1 MLLIKVK
8 ALHDPGYEYTSAVS
22 EVRGGVADK
31 DRVISVMAIRL
42 QWLAEPEGLICLF
55 IHPTNLLSVFVSAR
69 CWGRSNKKTKEQ
81 PVFMKR
87 IAY

>member
-1 MLLIKVK
+1 MTQ
-8 ALHDPGYEYTSAVS
+8 GYEYTSAVS
-22 EVRGGVADK
+22 EVQGGGGGIADR

-42 QWLAEPEGLICLF
+42 QWLAELEGLICLF